1 MMPPEEYDFDYPEE
15 DDFME
20 DDEAL
25 EVLRELENQKEVV
38 PPEPVSKKPR
48 LATPPPLSSPAKK
61 ILEDVTN
68 FTDAVK
74 QDEAAVYKIPRLGDR
89 KVYRKVPLQG
99 EYQTFTMNDGERFYV
114 KVSNEDDNDDDGITV
129 DRKRATYSGLLG
141 QPYELLLEQAIQE
154 QMRIEQSSLASL
166 VANEDSGIESS
177 TEDEASKAEAALWV
191 EKFKPR
197 SYMQLLSDD
206 GTNRTLLQWLKL
218 WDKLVFGKEVKQSK
232 PDSSGGGGDGN
243 EHKKFR

>member
-1 MMPPEEYDFDYPEE
+1 MMHPPEEYDFEYPEE

-25 EVLRELENQKEVV
+25 EVLREMENQKA
-38 PPEPVSKKPR
+38 EPVPKKPR
-48 LATPPPLSSPAKK
+48 IESAPSPVKK

-68 FTDAVK
+68 VAEPIQRAELEVP
-74 QDEAAVYKIPRLGDR
+74 VYKIPRLGER
-89 KVYRKVPLQG
+89 KVYRRVPLHG

-114 KVSNEDDNDDDGITV
+114 KVKEDVDDDSSKIA
-129 DRKRATYSGLLG
+129 DKKHATYSGLLG
-141 QPYELLLEQAIQE
+141 QPYEALLEQAIQE
-154 QMRIEQSSLASL
+154 QMRIEQSSVANI
-166 VANEDSGIESS
+166 ANEDSGIESS
-177 TEDEASKAEAALWV
+177 EDEAGALWV

-218 WDKLVFGKEVKQSK
+218 WDKLVFSKEVKQSK
-232 PDSSGGGGDGN
+232 PDPSGDVN
-243 EHKKFR
+243 EHRKFRYIY